1 LVPLLPALAPLWT
14 HGDWHASNLL
24 WTEAG
29 PGAQVQTVLDFGLS
43 DRTCAVMDL
52 ALAIER
58 NAIDWMAPAD
68 ARRIEYAQ
76 IDALLDGYE
85 SLEPLSDDAYAA
97 LVALLPI
104 VHTEF
109 ALSEVA
115 YFGCIVDA
123 PDIVDI
129 AYDGYLIG
137 HARWFGE
144 RDGRQLLDW
153 LAQRRREKQGRA

>member
-1 LVPLLPALAPLWT
+1 M
-14 HGDWHASNLL
+14 
-24 WTEAG
+24 
-29 PGAQVQTVLDFGLS
+29 LDFGLS

-52 ALAIER
+52 ALAIRR
-58 NAIDWMAPAD
+58 NTVDWMAPAD
-68 ARRIEYAQ
+68 ARRVDMRRSMRCSTGTTARTAGRQ
-76 IDALLDGYE
+76 
-85 SLEPLSDDAYAA
+85 AYAA

-109 ALSEVA
+109 AMSEVA
-115 YFGCIVDA
+115 YFGCIIDA
-123 PDIVDI
+123 PAIVDI

-153 LAQRRREKQGRA
+153 LARRRVKQGLPDSPAGIAAHVCRFPVLPPSSVRPSRRTFIEFS